1 MNSYNHAL
9 YSFLHSL
16 LVINGSKQPNST
28 TLKVSYKPKT
38 ETYIM

>member
-9 YSFLHSL
+9 YSFL
-16 LVINGSKQPNST
+16 LVINGSKEPNST